1 LTGPEAGLHTLA
13 EVIEMPDDSKEGQP
27 SPRGRFATTRW
38 SVILAAGRRAQPGW
52 KEALSTLC
60 EVYWYPLYAFARRT
74 GMPPEQAQDLTQEF
88 FTRLLEK
95 DSLRHAD
102 PQKGRFRSFLLTS
115 FKHFAADERDRARA
129 QKRGGGQ
136 APISFDVETAEGLYT
151 LEPSHEQTPEK
162 LFERRWALTI
172 LRRTVV
178 RLGLEHAEPRKERQ
192 FRLLKAYL
200 PGGPG
205 GPSYAK
211 TARDLD
217 LNEVTVKVMVHRL
230 RQRFRDLLLEEIA
243 CTVDKEE
250 DVEAEVR
257 HLLAALEAP

>member
-1 LTGPEAGLHTLA
+1 
-13 EVIEMPDDSKEGQP
+13 MGQDPPKRGP

-38 SVILAAGRRAQPGW
+38 SVILTAGKRAQPGW

-74 GMPPEQAQDLTQEF
+74 GMQPEQAQDLTQDF

-95 DSLRHAD
+95 DSLRHVD

-115 FKHFAADERDRARA
+115 FKHFAADERARAHA

-151 LEPSHEQTPEK
+151 LEPSHEQTPER
-162 LFERRWALTI
+162 LFERRWALTV

-178 RLGLEHAEPRKERQ
+178 RLGMEHGDPKKERQ

-200 PGGPG
+200 PGGAG
-205 GPSYAK
+205 GPPYAK
-211 TARDLD
+211 TARELG

-243 CTVDKEE
+243 CTVESEK